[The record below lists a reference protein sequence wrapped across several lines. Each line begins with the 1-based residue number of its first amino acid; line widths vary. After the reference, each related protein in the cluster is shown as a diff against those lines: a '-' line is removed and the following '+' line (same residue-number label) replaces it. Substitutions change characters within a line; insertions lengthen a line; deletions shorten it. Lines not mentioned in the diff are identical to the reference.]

1 MLALAAQNLISTF
14 QAVVLGVLQGATE
27 LFPVSSLGHT
37 VLFPTLFG
45 WDSLVKAQSDPES
58 FWLAF
63 VVMLHVG
70 SAIGLL
76 IYFWRD
82 WVEIVRAFFRTL
94 ARRRIETPTEKLA
107 WLIIV
112 TTIPTGI
119 LGLVLEHPVR
129 VALAKPTAAAVFLM
143 INGLIL
149 LGAERLRRRAEVRAL
164 AARSGP
170 GRTRAVTDLSYK
182 EGVGIGVASRN
193 AYLAASSLSRPRNR
207 PAVIHTPSRLIPAI
221 SAVDCAKPIPTPSL

>member
-1 MLALAAQNLISTF
+1 MGGYPPGFVLVLASQLITTF
-14 QAVVLGVLQGATE
+14 QAIVLGIIQGVTE
-27 LFPVSSLGHT
+27 LFPISSLGHT
-37 VLFPTLFG
+37 VLLPNLFG
-45 WDSLVKAQSDPES
+45 WNNIVAWQSEPS
-58 FWLAF
+58 SPWLAF
-63 VVMLHVG
+63 LVMLHVG

-129 VALAKPTAAAVFLM
+129 VALAKPTAAAVFPQEMFRVPKAYAESRFNLVRYTRFDR
-143 INGLIL
+143 GGHFAALEEPDL
-149 LGAERLRRRAEVRAL
+149 LVDDIKTFFEELPA
-164 AARSGP
+164 
-170 GRTRAVTDLSYK
+170 
-182 EGVGIGVASRN
+182 N
-193 AYLAASSLSRPRNR
+193 A
-207 PAVIHTPSRLIPAI
+207 
-221 SAVDCAKPIPTPSL
+221 